1 MIIALLF
8 TALESEAR
16 GNVSNEYTSQSLE
29 RLVQGHRP
37 GFNLAQDFYRSS
49 EVYQAELGRFLSRH
63 WIAVGH
69 VSEIATRGDFLVF
82 DGLDASVIVVRAAD
96 GSIQALHNVCR
107 HRGAR
112 LCEESEGHLS
122 LITCRYHGWSYRLN
136 GELAAW
142 RHMPDGL
149 DKGDYALRRCAVSVY
164 EGIILIS
171 LDPASAPDPAA
182 MLRHV
187 EPFWSRFELAN
198 CKVVSK
204 RTWRLAANWKLAVE
218 NGLECYHCLA
228 CHPEYTAANA
238 FVKSD
243 EKVSETDVSKFSA
256 YQAAWTAGLEGRIPL
271 GKSEVIETGGQSVRA
286 GTFPLAPGRLTGS
299 QDGKPLAPL
308 LGKVSAFDESVT
320 TGCIGFTSFVVAMC
334 DHALLITFVPQAADA
349 TLVVMK
355 WLVREDARAGVDFDE
370 AKLRWLWETTTEQ
383 DKDLIELNAAGV
395 ATRAYVPGP
404 YSTLER
410 MAEDFVRRYLKL
422 MAAGA

>member
-1 MIIALLF
+1 M
-8 TALESEAR
+8 
-16 GNVSNEYTSQSLE
+16 
-29 RLVQGHRP
+29 
-37 GFNLAQDFYRSS
+37 
-49 EVYQAELGRFLSRH
+49 
-63 WIAVGH
+63 
-69 VSEIATRGDFLVF
+69 SEIPRRGDFLVF

-149 DKGDYALRRCAVSVY
+149 DKGDYALRRCAVSVF

-171 LDPASAPDPAA
+171 LDPAGAPDPAA

-187 EPFWSRFELAN
+187 EPYWSRFELAN

-218 NGLECYHCLA
+218 NSLECYHCLT
-228 CHPEYTAANA
+228 CHPEYSAANA

-256 YQAAWTAGLEGRIPL
+256 YQAAWTAGLEGKIPL
-271 GKSEVIETGGQSVRA
+271 GKSEVIETGGQPCPRRHISPGA
-286 GTFPLAPGRLTGS
+286 GTTDRIAGWKAPG
-299 QDGKPLAPL
+299 A
-308 LGKVSAFDESVT
+308 
-320 TGCIGFTSFVVAMC
+320 
-334 DHALLITFVPQAADA
+334 
-349 TLVVMK
+349 
-355 WLVREDARAGVDFDE
+355 
-370 AKLRWLWETTTEQ
+370 
-383 DKDLIELNAAGV
+383 AAGKGLGLRRERDDRLHRV
-395 ATRAYVPGP
+395 HSATWSRCATTRC
-404 YSTLER
+404 S
-410 MAEDFVRRYLKL
+410 
-422 MAAGA
+422 

>member
-1 MIIALLF
+1 
-8 TALESEAR
+8 
-16 GNVSNEYTSQSLE
+16 VQSLE
-29 RLVQGHRP
+29 TLVQGQRP
-37 GFNLAQDFYRSS
+37 GFGLAQDFYRSA
-49 EVYQAELGRFLSRH
+49 EVYQAELGRFLWRH

-69 VSEIATRGDFLVF
+69 VSEIPKRGDFFVF
-82 DGLDASVIVVRAAD
+82 DGLDSSVIVLRTAD

-112 LCEESEGHLS
+112 LCGVSEGHLS
-122 LITCRYHGWSYRLN
+122 LITCRYHGWTYRLN
-136 GELAAW
+136 GELATW

-149 DKGDYALRRCAVSVY
+149 DKGDYALRRCAVNVY

-171 LDPASAPDPAA
+171 LDPAGAPDPAV

-187 EPFWSRFELAN
+187 GPYWSRFELAN

-243 EKVSETDVSKFSA
+243 EKVPENDVSQFSA

-271 GKSEVIETGGQSVRA
+271 GKSEVIETGGQPVRA

-299 QDGKPLAPL
+299 QDGRPLAPL
-308 LGKVSAFDESVT
+308 LGKVAAFDESVT
-320 TGCIGFTSFVVAMC
+320 TGCIGFTSYAVAMC

-355 WLVREDARAGVDFDE
+355 WLIREDARAGVDYDE
-370 AKLRWLWETTTEQ
+370 ARLRWLWENTTEQ

-395 ATRAYVPGP
+395 ATRGYVPGP
-404 YSTLER
+404 YSTLES
-410 MAEDFVRRYLKL
+410 MAEDFVCRYLKL

>member
-1 MIIALLF
+1 V
-8 TALESEAR
+8 E
-16 GNVSNEYTSQSLE
+16 SLE
-29 RLVQGHRP
+29 RLVQDHRP
-37 GFNLAQDFYRSS
+37 GFSLAQEFYRAAP
-49 EVYQAELGRFLSRH
+49 VYQAELDRFLSRH

-69 VSEIATRGDFLVF
+69 LSEIPRRGDFLVF

-149 DKGDYALRRCAVSVY
+149 DKADYALRRCAVNVF

-171 LDPASAPDPAA
+171 LDPAGAPDPAA
-182 MLRHV
+182 LLRHV
-187 EPFWSRFELAN
+187 GPYWTRFELAN
-198 CKVVSK
+198 CRVASK
-204 RTWRLAANWKLAVE
+204 RTWRLGANWKLAIE
-218 NGLECYHCLA
+218 NSLECYHCLTA
-228 CHPEYTAANA
+228 HPEYSAANA

-243 EKVSETDVSKFSA
+243 EKVSVDDASKFSA
-256 YQAAWTAGLEGRIPL
+256 YHAAWAAALAGRIPL
-271 GKSEVIETGGQSVRA
+271 GKSEVIETGGQPVRA
-286 GTFPLAPGRLTGS
+286 GTFPLAPGRMTGS
-299 QDGKPLAPL
+299 QDGKPLASL
-308 LGKVSAFDESVT
+308 LGNVAAYDESVT
-320 TGCIGFTSFVVAMC
+320 TGCIGFLSYVVAMC
-334 DHALLITFVPQAADA
+334 DHALLVTFVPQAADA

-355 WLVREDARAGVDFDE
+355 WLVREDAREGVDYDE
-370 AKLRWLWETTTEQ
+370 RKLRWLWETTTEQ

-395 ATRAYVPGP
+395 ATRGYVPGP
-404 YSTLER
+404 YSKLEGT
-410 MAEDFVRRYLKL
+410 AEDFVRRYLKL

>member
-1 MIIALLF
+1 M
-8 TALESEAR
+8 E
-16 GNVSNEYTSQSLE
+16 SLE

-37 GFNLAQDFYRSS
+37 GFSLAQDFYRSES
-49 EVYQAELGRFLSRH
+49 VYQAELGRFLSRH
-63 WIAVGH
+63 WIVVGH
-69 VSEIATRGDFLVF
+69 ASEIPKRGDFLVF
-82 DGLDASVIVVRAAD
+82 DGLDASVIVVRTAD

-112 LCEESEGHLS
+112 LCDESEGHLS

-171 LDPASAPDPAA
+171 LDPAGAPDPAA

-187 EPFWSRFELAN
+187 GPFWSRFELAN
-198 CKVVSK
+198 CKVASK

-243 EKVSETDVSKFSA
+243 ERVSETDVSKFLA

-271 GKSEVIETGGQSVRA
+271 GKSEVIETGGQPVRA

-308 LGKVSAFDESVT
+308 LGKVAAFDESVT
-320 TGCIGFTSFVVAMC
+320 TGCIGFTSYVVAMC
-334 DHALLITFVPQAADA
+334 DHALLITFVPQAADE

-355 WLVREDARAGVDFDE
+355 WLVREDARAGVDYDE
-370 AKLRWLWETTTEQ
+370 AGLRWLWENTTEQ

-395 ATRAYVPGP
+395 ATRGYVPGP